1 MSEVDLICD
10 DTQQANSKLIS
21 VKALLAEIG
30 ALSGGT
36 SSLERKKKIK
46 SKKPASDSSPVL
58 HTSRP
63 SVPMWMRLHECE
75 DTETCYSC
83 WLAPALSVAVVKYFN
98 LRAQCLH
105 IQSNIEDAYEY
116 FDESLKVLGLV
127 AERLKR
133 CKEESFEHKKDLLET
148 LHLQVNHSR
157 TMSRGSLNL
166 T

>member
-10 DTQQANSKLIS
+10 DTQQANSKLIA
-21 VKALLAEIG
+21 VEALLAKIG

-36 SSLERKKKIK
+36 SSLERKKNVK

-58 HTSRP
+58 HASRP
-63 SVPMWMRLHECE
+63 SIPMWMRLHECE
-75 DTETCYSC
+75 DTEACYSC

-105 IQSNIEDAYEY
+105 IQSNIEDAYAY
-116 FDESLKVLGLV
+116 FDESLNILGLV
-127 AERLKR
+127 TERLKR
-133 CKEESFEHKKDLLET
+133 CKEESFEYKKDLLET
-148 LHLQVNHSR
+148 LYLQVNHSV
-157 TMSRGSLNL
+157 TVSRESFDL